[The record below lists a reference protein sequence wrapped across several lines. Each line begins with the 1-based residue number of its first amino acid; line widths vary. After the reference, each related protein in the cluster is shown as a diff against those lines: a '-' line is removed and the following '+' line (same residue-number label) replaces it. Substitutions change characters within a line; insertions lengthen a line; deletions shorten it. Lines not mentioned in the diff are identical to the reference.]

1 MNYTNTMLCMIC
13 WSESRQRSVILHEI
27 IKRPWNANSLISSNV
42 VMRIYSVSING
53 EGGILRG
60 HINHSYDIDVLAAE
74 KVFSRLVAF
83 V

>member
-1 MNYTNTMLCMIC
+1 
-13 WSESRQRSVILHEI
+13 
-27 IKRPWNANSLISSNV
+27 
-42 VMRIYSVSING
+42 MRIYSVSISING